1 MRFLS
6 RAATCAAITLTLT
19 AMGSAG
25 SLAEGAYEL
34 SLVPPAVGAGLT
46 AFRLNVATGQ
56 VSNVSGPTPSDV
68 QDLQPIP
75 VGEYRLYFTETPDN
89 KTFWLYRLET
99 HTGRTWFDGNNT
111 WSEIK

>member
-34 SLVPPAVGAGLT
+34 SLVPPAVGA
-46 AFRLNVATGQ
+46 A
-56 VSNVSGPTPSDV
+56 
-68 QDLQPIP
+68 
-75 VGEYRLYFTETPDN
+75 
-89 KTFWLYRLET
+89 
-99 HTGRTWFDGNNT
+99 
-111 WSEIK
+111 